1 MGQDNASHHHHAMS
15 VLRSDQAAKVNGLRV
30 RRVPRR
36 WKKIFIKGSHTRL
49 PYRAVQKSGQFWVR
63 VRRASK
69 LTTTSAFSRGN
80 RTLLL
85 TLCQEFWN
93 RRTVAPVME
102 NIEAIAEACNPFS
115 ANLAAPG
122 SPIHARK
129 KHCANEQQPRAPHK
143 NLKEPP
149 YRYGKS

>member
-1 MGQDNASHHHHAMS
+1 MGQDNASHHHHAMP

-69 LTTTSAFSRGN
+69 LTTNSAFSR
-80 RTLLL
+80 
-85 TLCQEFWN
+85 
-93 RRTVAPVME
+93 
-102 NIEAIAEACNPFS
+102 
-115 ANLAAPG
+115 
-122 SPIHARK
+122 
-129 KHCANEQQPRAPHK
+129 
-143 NLKEPP
+143 
-149 YRYGKS
+149 